1 MHPPSRFLQALPA
14 LGMLLALVLAGTGRA
29 EDPVDDYLEAL
40 RSAGCADLGVEFLQG
55 RLKSAALSDEERASY
70 EFEIASLMLEGS
82 RIAPDFAAREKI
94 LAESQR
100 RFEEFT
106 RTRANHPRQPE
117 ALAEMATVDL
127 QRGRLK
133 TVQAQLPSFSGQVGT
148 LTADARSALLRASAG
163 YEKAYKLISEARDK
177 LPLPVEDDRNA
188 AKLRKDRSRLFNR
201 MIDARFQAAYALFL
215 VAESYRTI
223 TPPKGMVE
231 GKDPIRSREKELEY
245 LKQAEERFAAIVTEY
260 RQWLV

>member
-1 MHPPSRFLQALPA
+1 MHPPKRFLQALAA
-14 LGMLLALVLAGTGRA
+14 LGMLLALVFAGKGRA

-40 RSAGCADLGVEFLQG
+40 RAAGCADLGVEFLQG
-55 RLKSAALSDEERASY
+55 RLKSVTLTDEERASY

-82 RIAPDFAAREKI
+82 RVAPDFAAREKI

-100 RFEEFT
+100 RFEEFS

-148 LTADARSALLRASAG
+148 LAADSRSALLRASAG
-163 YEKAYKLISEARDK
+163 YEKAFKLISDARD
-177 LPLPVEDDRNA
+177 
-188 AKLRKDRSRLFNR
+188 
-201 MIDARFQAAYALFL
+201 
-215 VAESYRTI
+215 
-223 TPPKGMVE
+223 
-231 GKDPIRSREKELEY
+231 
-245 LKQAEERFAAIVTEY
+245 
-260 RQWLV
+260 